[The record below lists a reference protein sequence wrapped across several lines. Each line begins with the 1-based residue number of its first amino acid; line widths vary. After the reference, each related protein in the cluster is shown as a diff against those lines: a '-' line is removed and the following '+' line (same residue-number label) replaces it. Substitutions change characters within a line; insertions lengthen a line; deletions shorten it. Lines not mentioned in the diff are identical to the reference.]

1 MPQYKTKDLCV
12 CGRGCVVFLPVFM
25 NMRVGFFLFFCLGFL
40 LVLLLCLAQLE
51 WSVLGIVIWIQAQY
65 HKLRFISHECPESS

>member
-1 MPQYKTKDLCV
+1 MWGGLC
-12 CGRGCVVFLPVFM
+12 CFPSRFYEYESGVFFV
-25 NMRVGFFLFFCLGFL
+25 FCLGLL